1 MATAARELTFFLA
14 EPERRLLR
22 ALAARLPAAVSSDH
36 LTALGVLGALGAGAA
51 YALSRVSP
59 IWLWVA
65 SAMLVVQ
72 WVGDSLDGTLARVRR
87 AERPRYGYY
96 LDHVVDAFSTA
107 VIGLGIGL
115 SGYVHLGAALGIVVV
130 YLALSI
136 NVYLESAVLGVFR
149 LAYNR
154 MGPTEVRIIMVIAN
168 ALLAVLSPVP
178 SPMARTVATAT
189 LGILAAGMTGL
200 LATRFARNLRT
211 LAQLEPCG
219 HTTAV
224 RSPRAEARFPLG
236 LRAESDVPAPT
247 CAIPLLCAGDRRVGH
262 AERSGAPRSGARLGE
277 LGDRGDRPN
286 SRTRAPRR

>member
-1 MATAARELTFFLA
+1 MAAATRELTFFLA

-59 IWLWVA
+59 GWLWVA

-72 WVGDSLDGTLARVRR
+72 WFGDSLDGTLARVRR

-115 SGYVHLGAALGIVVV
+115 SPYVHLGAALGVVIV

-154 MGPTEVRIIMVIAN
+154 IGPTEVRIIMVVAN

-189 LGILAAGMTGL
+189 LGILAVGMTGL
-200 LATRFARNLRT
+200 LATRFART
-211 LAQLEPCG
+211 LDALARLEPCG
-219 HTTAV
+219 HATA
-224 RSPRAEARFPLG
+224 L
-236 LRAESDVPAPT
+236 ESGRIETGPAM
-247 CAIPLLCAGDRRVGH
+247 GH
-262 AERSGAPRSGARLGE
+262 TAMH
-277 LGDRGDRPN
+277 
-286 SRTRAPRR
+286 